1 MAPGAVQPSP
11 ASHQPTGCA
20 LSKVLI
26 TVLDIN
32 DVRPQFSKSQ
42 FSTSVYEN
50 EPAGTSVITM
60 SATDLDEGDNGVVT
74 YSIEGPGAG
83 TRMGSRGSS
92 PGRSHSLHPISCGW
106 FGLLGNTESV
116 EASLLLCS
124 FQFLLVWDVRTLPAF
139 ILQPSLGICSCLPH
153 SSRSFYVHQCVLEQ
167 IHCLL

>member
-1 MAPGAVQPSP
+1 MELNKKKEGHLPPAAELQVTAGVWRQGLPSLSSASLQP
-11 ASHQPTGCA
+11 AGCA

-83 TRMGSRGSS
+83 MCWG
-92 PGRSHSLHPISCGW
+92 
-106 FGLLGNTESV
+106 
-116 EASLLLCS
+116 
-124 FQFLLVWDVRTLPAF
+124 
-139 ILQPSLGICSCLPH
+139 
-153 SSRSFYVHQCVLEQ
+153 
-167 IHCLL
+167 

>member
-1 MAPGAVQPSP
+1 MAPGAAQPSP
-11 ASHQPTGCA
+11 ASHHPAGCA

-83 TRMGSRGSS
+83 GCWEQGAL
-92 PGRSHSLHPISCGW
+92 PQGG
-106 FGLLGNTESV
+106 GL
-116 EASLLLCS
+116 
-124 FQFLLVWDVRTLPAF
+124 
-139 ILQPSLGICSCLPH
+139 
-153 SSRSFYVHQCVLEQ
+153 
-167 IHCLL
+167 